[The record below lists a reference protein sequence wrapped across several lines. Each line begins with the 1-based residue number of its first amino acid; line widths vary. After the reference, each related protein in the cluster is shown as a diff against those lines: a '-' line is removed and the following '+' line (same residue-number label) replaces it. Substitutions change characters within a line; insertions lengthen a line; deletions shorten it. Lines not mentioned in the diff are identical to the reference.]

1 MFARVTWAEGPPD
14 QLERGIGH
22 FRERVVPAARQL
34 AGFAGVALLVDRGTG
49 RSAAVTYWESE
60 QALRDSEAAA
70 GALRTQATQAGGGR
84 VREVER
90 FELLFQERSAPP
102 QAGTFARINLLRGSP
117 DKLDEAVRFVREQT
131 VAVVTQ
137 QPGFRAVLM
146 GANRQTGRA
155 IVTSVWDTA
164 ADRDAS
170 DALLRELRRQAGQV
184 AGADQVQ
191 VELYEVAFAEV
202 SPAAAA
208 GPR

>member
-1 MFARVTWAEGPPD
+1 MFVLVTWAEGPPD
-14 QLERGIGH
+14 QLERGIGT
-22 FRERVVPAARQL
+22 FREQVVPAARQL
-34 AGFAGVALLVDRGTG
+34 AGCAGVALLVDRGTG

-60 QALRDSEAAA
+60 EALRDSEAAA

-102 QAGTFARINLLRGSP
+102 QAGTFVRVNLLRGPP
-117 DKLDEAVRFVREQT
+117 DKLDEAVGFVREQT

-137 QPGFRAVLM
+137 QPGFRAVLV

-155 IVTSVWDTA
+155 IVTSVWDSA
-164 ADRDAS
+164 ADRETS
-170 DALLRELRRQAGQV
+170 DAALRELRRQAGQV

-191 VELYEVAFAEV
+191 VELYEVALAEV

-208 GPR
+208 GIH